1 MYIYT
6 WYMIFRYTHVICLYT
21 YLFISFLLQTREKL
35 ESGSPFNSTSW
46 SIKLILVLMLKK
58 DNPLHTRWYWDGKFL
73 WTVLGTCGFFNS
85 FMSCKLQITTQFHSL
100 KNKIWKGKRQ
110 KNEVQWPQ
118 SASESLADR
127 TSLNVLQHNG
137 NKSTAVTHKQHA
149 NTFLSALLKSWKVII
164 AVVFSHLVL
173 LSDCSV
179 CWWRCVCT
187 LGQAL
192 HANAAADLHSKRRL
206 LTARWVPSIWR
217 GHVALRPSD
226 LHHDSVTEWCERGA

>member
-1 MYIYT
+1 MVH
-6 WYMIFRYTHVICLYT
+6 FSE
-21 YLFISFLLQTREKL
+21 LFLAPVVS
-35 ESGSPFNSTSW
+35 
-46 SIKLILVLMLKK
+46 LILLCHANCRSRYNFIDLKTK
-58 DNPLHTRWYWDGKFL
+58 YEKENGK
-73 WTVLGTCGFFNS
+73 
-85 FMSCKLQITTQFHSL
+85 K
-100 KNKIWKGKRQ
+100 
-110 KNEVQWPQ
+110 EVQWLQ
-118 SASESLADR
+118 SGSESLADR
-127 TSLNVLQHNG
+127 TSLNVLQYNG

-149 NTFLSALLKSWKVII
+149 NTFLSGLLKSWMVII

-192 HANAAADLHSKRRL
+192 HANAAADLHSKRRP

-226 LHHDSVTEWCERGA
+226 LHHGSVTEWCERGA